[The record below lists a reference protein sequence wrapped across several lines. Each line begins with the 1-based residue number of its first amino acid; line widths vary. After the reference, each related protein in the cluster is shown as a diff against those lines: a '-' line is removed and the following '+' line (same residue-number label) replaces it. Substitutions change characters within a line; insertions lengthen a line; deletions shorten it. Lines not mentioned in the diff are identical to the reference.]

1 MIQEIHDIKNYSFNP
16 VLESNEKL
24 YDTPVTLFGKQWR
37 IMDDFWM
44 KHVHIKITDRC
55 NARCPF
61 CIEKESHLKDNPTK
75 LMANLQR
82 LIAELDS
89 QGHLATVS
97 ITGGEP
103 SLSPIAAEAVDF
115 LKGNYNVFLNINTNF
130 SKTIDSQLDPD
141 WVNISRHK
149 VGADDYTGIG
159 ALDLDMLDQ
168 YRADHPKT
176 KIRLQCV
183 LHPHGLQSIDDIKA
197 YIDHYIG
204 HIDDLSFRRLIN
216 VTDNAPTDDLYQQLK
231 HFLYDNSTLVEQ
243 VLKDY
248 YVYETWNYKGL
259 NITLSHSNMKLL
271 HDLEGTE
278 DDKIL
283 REIVVHPDGL
293 IAGSW
298 YRNKKLI
305 AE

>member
-1 MIQEIHDIKNYSFNP
+1 MIKEIRDIKNYSFNP

-61 CIEKESHLKDNPTK
+61 CIEKESHLKDNPVK

-82 LIAELDS
+82 LITELDS

-115 LKGNYNVFLNINTNF
+115 LKGNYKVFLNINTNF

-168 YRADHPKT
+168 YRANHPST

-183 LHPHGLQSIDDIKA
+183 LYPHGLQSIDEIKE

-278 DDKIL
+278 DDRIL

-298 YRNKKLI
+298 YRNKKII

>member
-1 MIQEIHDIKNYSFNP
+1 MIQEIRDIKNYSFNP

-24 YDTPVTLFGKQWR
+24 YDTLVTLFGKQWR

-61 CIEKESHLKDNPTK
+61 CIEKESHLKDNPVK

-103 SLSPIAAEAVDF
+103 SLSPIAGDVVDF
-115 LKGNYNVFLNINTNF
+115 LKGHYKVFLNINTNF
-130 SKTIDSQLDPD
+130 SKTIGSKLDPD
-141 WVNISRHK
+141 WVNISRHR

-168 YRADHPKT
+168 YRAKHPNT
-176 KIRLQCV
+176 NIRLQCV
-183 LHPHGLQSIDDIKA
+183 LHPHGLQSIDEIKE
-197 YIDHYIG
+197 YVGHYIG

-298 YRNKKLI
+298 YRNKKII

>member
-24 YDTPVTLFGKQWR
+24 YDTPITLFGKPWR

-61 CIEKESHLKDNPTK
+61 CIEKESHLKDNPAK

-115 LKGNYNVFLNINTNF
+115 LKGNYKVFLNINTNF
-130 SKTIDSQLDPD
+130 SETIDSQLDPD

-159 ALDLDMLDQ
+159 ALDLGMLDQ

-183 LHPHGLQSIDDIKA
+183 LHPHGLQSIDEIKG

-298 YRNKKLI
+298 YRNKKII

>member
-1 MIQEIHDIKNYSFNP
+1 MIKEIRDIKNYSFNP

-61 CIEKESHLKDNPTK
+61 CIEKESHLKDNPVK

-82 LIAELDS
+82 LITELDS

-115 LKGNYNVFLNINTNF
+115 LKGNYKVFLNINTNF

-168 YRADHPKT
+168 YRANHPST

-183 LHPHGLQSIDDIKA
+183 LHPYGLQSIDEIKE

-204 HIDDLSFRRLIN
+204 HIDDLGFRRLIN
-216 VTDNAPTDDLYQQLK
+216 VTDNVPTDDLYQQLK

-298 YRNKKLI
+298 YRNKKII